1 MDLEIVGRGDYN
13 SAMDNQLAELLAE
26 ETELRFNR
34 FDNAMAWKLGS
45 WIVDKARK
53 EGLRIA
59 VGITRG
65 GQRLFHYAFDGTS
78 KDNDE
83 WVDRKVRTV
92 YRFGHSS
99 FFLGCKLASE
109 KKTATEKYYV
119 DEREYAFHGGSFP
132 IFVKGTGLVGT
143 LTISGLAQDKDHALC
158 VEALRHILRKDPKP
172 NSAT

>member
-1 MDLEIVGRGDYN
+1 MEIVGLGDYN

-26 ETELRFNR
+26 ETELQFNR
-34 FDNAMAWKLGS
+34 FDNAMAWRLGS

-119 DEREYAFHGGSFP
+119 DEREYAFHGG
-132 IFVKGTGLVGT
+132 
-143 LTISGLAQDKDHALC
+143 
-158 VEALRHILRKDPKP
+158 
-172 NSAT
+172 